1 MYWKEFVGL
10 YIERNLVLQSINSE
24 KVPLWGS
31 VQPAAGLHMVEAKR
45 FAAETDKIE
54 AEIERKF

>member
-1 MYWKEFVGL
+1 MQKVLQF
-10 YIERNLVLQSINSE
+10 ERNLVVQSIYRSHSGDQFLPE
-24 KVPLWGS
+24 V
-31 VQPAAGLHMVEAKR
+31 GLHMVEAKR